1 MVDQNHFA
9 DLSARLAFFDDDRG
23 TDITAEL
30 THLIVCART
39 EKWTLEALQ
48 RELADF
54 LEINSSSID
63 DDDHLE
69 VLNEVLD
76 CIPGLLGL

>member
-1 MVDQNHFA
+1 MVDQNRFA
-9 DLSARLAFFDDDRG
+9 ELSARLAFFDDDQG
-23 TDITAEL
+23 TDIMTDL

-54 LEINSSSID
+54 LEINAPSID

-76 CIPGLLGL
+76 RIPGLLGL